1 MANPHKSA
9 EVEHILG
16 INKERLLKY
25 LGDFHAEKGESL
37 TDSIENYCKTF
48 ELFITELW
56 LSGATDSFGL

>member
-37 TDSIENYCKTF
+37 TDSIEKHCKIF
-48 ELFITELW
+48 QLFSTEL
-56 LSGATDSFGL
+56 